1 MLGATLACI
10 QKDNVTAEQ
19 LHDTSADEL
28 ANEGAIDT
36 ASAVNCMSKLDLLIK
51 RFRQEVGS
59 QRQCVPQVIS
69 CSNIAA
75 AAGA

>member
-36 ASAVNCMSKLDLLIK
+36 ASAAKCMSKLDLLIK
-51 RFRQEVGS
+51 RFREEVGS
-59 QRQCVPQVIS
+59 QRQCVPQVS